1 MAKNFR
7 VRNSEPN
14 KFTNEIIAEWP
25 VSVSDRVR
33 VSLDVY
39 KGRPVINCRR
49 WWLSDS
55 GELRPG
61 KAGIAFSVRHL
72 PRLFD
77 AVQDALA
84 VATQRGLIDPAY
96 EPPRELRA
104 LDDVEAA

>member
-7 VRNSEPN
+7 IRNSDPD
-14 KFTNEIIAEWP
+14 KLTNEIVAEWP
-25 VSVSDRVR
+25 VSGSDRVR

-84 VATQRGLIDPAY
+84 LATQRGLIDPACQ
-96 EPPRELRA
+96 PTRDLRT
-104 LDDVEAA
+104 LDDAEAA